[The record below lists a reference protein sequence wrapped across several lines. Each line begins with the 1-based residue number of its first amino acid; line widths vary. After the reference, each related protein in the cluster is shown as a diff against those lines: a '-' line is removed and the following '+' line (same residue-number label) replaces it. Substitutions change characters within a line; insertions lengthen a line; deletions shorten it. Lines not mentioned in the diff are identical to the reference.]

1 MHKFCSLALVCL
13 AGLAAPAFAQEPS
26 AADQLINSTYD
37 TLVGQAEPAAQPEA
51 APAAP
56 AAPAGP
62 TVTLPNGASSITENF
77 SDWTLNCAVRD
88 NTKICSIGQAQGN
101 SQTGQQVLAVELRA
115 PVDGASEGVLVLPFG
130 LAVMEK
136 VTLKIDDQVLGQGA
150 SFSTCIPTG
159 CVVPL
164 NLPKEALDA
173 LKTGKSLQITAPTLD
188 TAQPTAEM
196 AISLTGFAPAIER
209 LAALAAD

>member
-1 MHKFCSLALVCL
+1 MIRTIAFASFLA
-13 AGLAAPAFAQEPS
+13 LAAPAFAQEPS

-51 APAAP
+51 APAP
-56 AAPAGP
+56 PAGP
-62 TVTLPNGASSITENF
+62 TVTLPNGASSITESF
-77 SDWTLNCAVRD
+77 ADWTLNCAVRD
-88 NTKICSIGQAQGN
+88 NTKVCSIGQAQGN
-101 SQTGQQVLAVELRA
+101 AQTGQQVLAVELRA
-115 PVDGASEGVLVLPFG
+115 PVDGAAEGVLVLPFG
-130 LAVMEK
+130 LAVMQN

-150 SFSTCIPTG
+150 PFSTCIPTG

-164 NLPKEALDA
+164 NLPAPALDA
-173 LKTGKSLQITAPTLD
+173 LKTGKVLQVTAPTLD

-209 LAALAAD
+209 LAVLAAD

>member
-1 MHKFCSLALVCL
+1 MHHLRSLALMCL
-13 AGLAAPAFAQEPS
+13 AGLAAPALAQEPS

-56 AAPAGP
+56 AGP
-62 TVTLPNGASSITENF
+62 TVTLPNGASAITENF
-77 SDWTLNCAVRD
+77 ADWTLNCGVRD
-88 NTKICSIGQAQGN
+88 NTKVCSIGQAQGN
-101 SQTGQQVLAVELRA
+101 AQTGQQVLAIELRA
-115 PVDGASEGVLVLPFG
+115 PVDGAAEGVLVLPFG

-164 NLPKEALDA
+164 SLPKEALDA
-173 LKTGKSLQITAPTLD
+173 LKTGKALQITAPTLD
-188 TAQPTAEM
+188 TAQPTADM
-196 AISLTGFAPAIER
+196 TISLTGFASAIDR
-209 LAALAAD
+209 LAVLAAD